1 MVSRASGKV
10 GSRNVALTGFPGD
23 NEWGGGPELG
33 MANTKNSVGKEKT
46 EILNRPAMGAKAFS
60 FLAFCA
66 INALHLAS
74 TMAIEGE

>member
-1 MVSRASGKV
+1 
-10 GSRNVALTGFPGD
+10 
-23 NEWGGGPELG
+23 
-33 MANTKNSVGKEKT
+33 
-46 EILNRPAMGAKAFS
+46 LNRPAMGAKAFS